1 MITIQFIIDEEDS
14 STEIQYDDPSEISDE
29 IAYKILYCSQ
39 ISKECFLDS
48 ADAIA
53 DIIGLEKTQAMVN
66 GILERSSTLTGSSQ
80 NKKDTVI
87 PTVFLK
93 NDDNGRDAQID

>member
-14 STEIQYDDPSEISDE
+14 STEIQYDDQSEISDE

-53 DIIGLEKTQAMVN
+53 EIIGLEKTQAMVN
-66 GILERSSTLTGSSQ
+66 GILERSSTLTSSRPD
-80 NKKDTVI
+80 KEDTVI
-87 PTVFLK
+87 PTLFLK
-93 NDDNGRDAQID
+93 NDDNRRNDEGD